1 MIKVCFFMR
10 FIIDMANSTYL
21 SPSVR
26 ELLLS
31 VSSVTNYKENDQDQ
45 LSIDKIRQCL
55 SVGEMGIDYLESVRR
70 LDMKILPQIEYMFN
84 QMTIEQFK
92 SYYDNDYYCRWLKN
106 RKDLFR
112 IFNFFKTNEIHLAT
126 LLLTCFTER
135 NLGNLLL
142 LQINIVPNLLRQ
154 IVESSSLCTILGS
167 DLTLL
172 LQLLIGSPKSINLRN
187 VYWHGF
193 VQYNE
198 VSPKFTYFLLYL
210 ILQIEPILNGKV
222 IPERQF
228 ISFDRFINHNFL
240 PTDICC
246 PNADTAIKLIQNS
259 HLIDNGY
266 KPLLISSIDYF
277 FHRNEYGL
285 SMILL
290 LPVFEHLL
298 RKLFVNANNCPE
310 RLLTAEATT
319 LYTTLDEILTCCLPD
334 GSPNRLCDKL
344 GRGYMSLLGDLITFP
359 DGVCLRSKLSHGE
372 TDYECLPRSIS
383 DAQLGLLFIL
393 LYRYD
398 KNKLDKYGQS
408 LLDYIN
414 NYKVYYHPIA
424 IARNQICQCVIE
436 FKQMPER
443 STLTE
448 EVEIETTD
456 FTIQLT
462 NFWLLFISP
471 DKLFLFNNI
480 SLQTIDILLNE
491 DNINLINRYCTC
503 KLTTTG
509 YNEQSLIIIIRQI
522 CTHMHQIFVNIDIF
536 IKTRGQ
542 AYHSKQLRSNQRS
555 NFERFTNIYNNVRQT
570 ILFICHLNAS
580 IIFSLD
586 NIRCI
591 DLKYSSLLM
600 KLLRIWLTFVE
611 NTVTLSHITRNR
623 WDEIA
628 ALYSTSIE
636 KSTKVILKL

>member
-1 MIKVCFFMR
+1 MS
-10 FIIDMANSTYL
+10 NSTYL
-21 SPSVR
+21 SPGVR

-31 VSSVTNYKENDQDQ
+31 VSLVKNYTENDQDQ
-45 LSIDKIRQCL
+45 ISINKIRQCL
-55 SVGEMGIDYLESVRR
+55 SVGEMGIDYLESIRR
-70 LDMKILPQIEYMFN
+70 LDVKIFPQIEYIFN
-84 QMTIEQFK
+84 QMTIEQFQS
-92 SYYDNDYYCRWLKN
+92 SYNNDLYCGWLKN

-112 IFNFFKTNEIHLAT
+112 VFNFLKNNEIHLAT

-142 LQINIVPNLLRQ
+142 LQINTVPNLLRQ
-154 IVESSSLCTILGS
+154 IVESSNLCTILGS

-198 VSPKFTYFLLYL
+198 VSPKFTYLLLYL
-210 ILQIEPILNGKV
+210 ILQIGPILNDKV
-222 IPERQF
+222 IPERQL
-228 ISFDRFINHNFL
+228 ISFHRFINHTFL

-246 PNADTAIKLIQNS
+246 PNANIAIELIQNS

-285 SMILL
+285 SIMLL
-290 LPVFEHLL
+290 LPVFEYLL
-298 RKLFVNANNCPE
+298 RKLFVHANNCPE

-334 GSPNRLCDKL
+334 GSPNRLCDEL
-344 GRGYMSLLGDLITFP
+344 GHGYMSLLGDLLTFP

-372 TDYECLPRSIS
+372 TDYECLPRSVS
-383 DAQLGLLFIL
+383 DAQLGLLFVL

-398 KNKLDKYGQS
+398 KYKLDKYGQS

-414 NYKVYYHPIA
+414 NYKVHYHPIA
-424 IARNQICQCVIE
+424 IARNQILQCVIE
-436 FKQMPER
+436 FKQMPDR

-448 EVEIETTD
+448 EVETETTD
-456 FTIQLT
+456 FPIQLT
-462 NFWLLFISP
+462 NFWQSFISP
-471 DKLFLFNNI
+471 DKLPLFNNL

-509 YNEQSLIIIIRQI
+509 YNEQSLIIMIRQI
-522 CTHMHQIFVNIDIF
+522 CTHIYQILVNIDIF
-536 IKTRGQ
+536 IENRGQ

-555 NFERFTNIYNNVRQT
+555 NFERFINIYNNFRQI
-570 ILFICHLNAS
+570 ILFICHFNAS

-586 NIRCI
+586 NICCI

-611 NTVTLSHITRNR
+611 NTLTLSNITRNR

-636 KSTKVILKL
+636 KSTKAILKL